1 MPIVGGIS
9 NALNAAMANPS
20 PILGA
25 WDFFVYLFTNGGWIV
40 FLVIFLSGARFAW
53 VYYIENEYDKT
64 RRWVMLAIDVPK
76 DNVQSPKAVENIF
89 AHLAG
94 AHGSKTLQEKY
105 WIGNTQ
111 DWFSFE
117 IISIGG
123 YVQFIIRT
131 IVQFRDLVESAIYA
145 QYPDAVI
152 TEIEDYTTGYPS
164 VYPHEHYD
172 LYGTEFAL
180 VEDQALPIRTYLE
193 FEHTLT
199 QEFKDPLSALLETM
213 GKLGDGE
220 QLWLQIIIV
229 PIDDSWKKNAI
240 ALIKKMIGEK
250 QKKKNGLA
258 GALLGELSNIGQTA
272 SPQITGA
279 PTGPQKTGSRTDDL
293 PSRMLYLS
301 PYDKERVEAIS
312 RKIKK
317 IGFLTKIRSV
327 YIAPKENFVV
337 QHGREAL
344 IGTIK
349 QFNTS
354 DLNSI
359 KPDTKHVG
367 VHAHYFFIDWRKNIK
382 KTKVM
387 IRYKNRS
394 VYRGRNPFV
403 LNIEE
408 LASIWHFPQ
417 TTETV
422 PIRHMVQKTEFKRI
436 APPSSVPF
444 AEGVAREPAAAP
456 KMAPPPNIPLG

>member
-1 MPIVGGIS
+1 
-9 NALNAAMANPS
+9 
-20 PILGA
+20 
-25 WDFFVYLFTNGGWIV
+25 
-40 FLVIFLSGARFAW
+40 
-53 VYYIENEYDKT
+53 
-64 RRWVMLAIDVPK
+64 
-76 DNVQSPKAVENIF
+76 
-89 AHLAG
+89 
-94 AHGSKTLQEKY
+94 
-105 WIGNTQ
+105 
-111 DWFSFE
+111 
-117 IISIGG
+117 
-123 YVQFIIRT
+123 
-131 IVQFRDLVESAIYA
+131 
-145 QYPDAVI
+145 
-152 TEIEDYTTGYPS
+152 
-164 VYPHEHYD
+164 
-172 LYGTEFAL
+172 
-180 VEDQALPIRTYLE
+180 
-193 FEHTLT
+193 
-199 QEFKDPLSALLETM
+199 
-213 GKLGDGE
+213 
-220 QLWLQIIIV
+220 
-229 PIDDSWKKNAI
+229 
-240 ALIKKMIGEK
+240 
-250 QKKKNGLA
+250 
-258 GALLGELSNIGQTA
+258 
-272 SPQITGA
+272 
-279 PTGPQKTGSRTDDL
+279 
-293 PSRMLYLS
+293 MLYLS